1 MKEPTKEVIR
11 LSEAPS
17 FHGTHGGEQRCSDSL
32 SIESN
37 GVTIKGIDSR
47 FTQQLIDIIALPV
60 AVAAFCAMMI
70 VIVPLA
76 PAIIA
81 ANKLMHGD
89 DFYDD

>member
-1 MKEPTKEVIR
+1 MKDT
-11 LSEAPS
+11 
-17 FHGTHGGEQRCSDSL
+17 L
-32 SIESN
+32 SIK
-37 GVTIKGIDSR
+37 TKDMAITGIGSR
-47 FTQQLIDIIALPV
+47 HTQQIIDIIALPIV
-60 AVAAFCAMMI
+60 VAAWCAMII

>member
-1 MKEPTKEVIR
+1 MAIT
-11 LSEAPS
+11 
-17 FHGTHGGEQRCSDSL
+17 
-32 SIESN
+32 
-37 GVTIKGIDSR
+37 GIDSR
-47 FTQQLIDIIALPV
+47 HTQQIIDIIALPIV
-60 AVAAFCAMMI
+60 VAAWCAMMI